1 MSTDFRNAILQA
13 LGHAPAAIEVGK
25 LQRFPTSDRHG
36 DAAGWCKLFDDG
48 RAGVFGDW
56 RTGRAE
62 VWTAADARTMSRAER
77 AALARQIE
85 AATRERQAEQR
96 RQWAENEQRIARLR
110 AACVPLVPGDPVTL
124 YLKHRGFAG
133 VWPLPDCLRYAPRLV
148 YWHDD
153 GSTSIHPGMVAPLVA
168 PDGRVVA
175 LHRTYLTRD
184 GRKAAVPSVR
194 KLTKTCGPLA
204 GAAIPLFKPQRGL
217 VGVAEGIETVL
228 SARLASGVPT
238 VAAYSASLLATWQW
252 PSSVHRIVIFA
263 DHDRA
268 GLEAAD
274 TLRARALRA
283 GLQVKTLTPSEP
295 GTDWAD
301 VWAQRGAV
309 TVERGAA

>member
-1 MSTDFRNAILQA
+1 MTAAFRAAILA
-13 LGHAPAAIEVGK
+13 ELGHAPDEIEPGR
-25 LQRFPTSDRHG
+25 LQRFSTSGRAG
-36 DAAGWCKLFDDG
+36 DKAGWSKLFADG
-48 RAGVFGDW
+48 RAGIFGDW
-56 RTGRAE
+56 RTGRSE

-96 RQWAENEQRIARLR
+96 RQWAENETRIARLR
-110 AACVPLVPGDPVTL
+110 AASAPLVPGDPVTL

-168 PDGRVVA
+168 PDGRIVA
-175 LHRTYLTRD
+175 AHRTFLTRD
-184 GRKAAVPSVR
+184 GRKADVPNER
-194 KLTKTCGPLA
+194 KVTRPAGVLA
-204 GAAIPLFKPQRGL
+204 GACIPLFKPQRG
-217 VGVAEGIETVL
+217 VIGIAEGIETAL
-228 SARLASGVPT
+228 AAWLASSVPT
-238 VAAYSASLLATWQW
+238 VAAYCAGNLAAWQW
-252 PSSVHRIVIFA
+252 PPGVHRIVIFA
-263 DHDRA
+263 DADMA
-268 GLEAAD
+268 GREAAE

>member
-194 KLTKTCGPLA
+194 KLTKTCGWPAQPSRCSNRSAALSVSPRASRPSCPRGWHLA
-204 GAAIPLFKPQRGL
+204 C
-217 VGVAEGIETVL
+217 
-228 SARLASGVPT
+228 RLWPPT
-238 VAAYSASLLATWQW
+238 
-252 PSSVHRIVIFA
+252 
-263 DHDRA
+263 
-268 GLEAAD
+268 
-274 TLRARALRA
+274 ARACWRPGSGRA
-283 GLQVKTLTPSEP
+283 ACIAS
-295 GTDWAD
+295 
-301 VWAQRGAV
+301 
-309 TVERGAA
+309 

>member
-1 MSTDFRNAILQA
+1 MTAAFRAAILA
-13 LGHAPAAIEVGK
+13 ELGHAPDEIEPGR
-25 LQRFPTSDRHG
+25 LQRFSTSGRAG
-36 DAAGWCKLFDDG
+36 DKAGWSKLFADG
-48 RAGVFGDW
+48 RAGIFGDW
-56 RTGRAE
+56 RTGRSE

-96 RQWAENEQRIARLR
+96 RQWAENETRIARLR
-110 AACVPLVPGDPVTL
+110 AASAPLVPGDPVTL

-184 GRKAAVPSVR
+184 GRKADVPGSAKKV
-194 KLTKTCGPLA
+194 TKTCGPLS
-204 GAAIPLFKPQRGL
+204 GACIRLHEPQRGVL
-217 VGVAEGIETVL
+217 GIAEGIETAL
-228 SARLASGVPT
+228 AAWLASGVPT
-238 VAAYSASLLATWQW
+238 AAAYSASLLATWQW
-252 PSSVHRIVIFA
+252 PAGVHRIVVFA
-263 DHDRA
+263 DHDKA

-274 TLRARALRA
+274 ALRARALRA
-283 GLQVKTLTPSEP
+283 GLQVKVLAPSVE
-295 GTDWAD
+295 GTDWND
-301 VWAQRGAV
+301 VWAARAV
-309 TVERGAA
+309 VTEGGAA